1 IANEYIIP
9 ALADHEPT
17 AVDFSGT
24 MLFDVVDNKP
34 RLRIFSNQEES
45 ELKKENDYI
54 AQQLCLGGESKFS
67 GLHYPSAERAPL
79 AVDRTVDLWVKIDA
93 SGNLQ
98 EEKVVKESPPLLGF
112 GDAALDDFANAKF
125 IPAFRDGKPVSC
137 EITLPL
143 YYKPEK

>member
-1 IANEYIIP
+1 MG
-9 ALADHEPT
+9 DT
-17 AVDFSGT
+17 V
-24 MLFDVVDNKP
+24 LFEVVNNKP

-45 ELKKENDYI
+45 ELKKESDFI
-54 AQQLCLGGESKFS
+54 GPQLCLGGDSKFS
-67 GLHYPSAERAPL
+67 GLHYPSAQQAPL
-79 AVDRTVDLWVKIDA
+79 PVDGTVDLWVKIDA

-143 YYKPEK
+143 YYKPGG